1 MERFGEVI
9 EKQRRYFA
17 GGKTRDLHFRIEA
30 LRRLRMVLKQNEA
43 AVYEALER
51 DFRKPPVETFT
62 SEVGLIIHEID
73 FTLRYLRS
81 WAAPRRVRTNFL
93 NLPGRSVVHAEPYG
107 VALIIGAWNYP
118 LQLLFV
124 PLIAALAAGNCAV
137 VKLPRITV
145 QSSRLAARII
155 TEAFPD
161 EYVAP
166 VEGGREE
173 LKALLAERFDSIFFT
188 GSSAVGRVVM
198 AAAAKHLTPVT
209 LELGGKSPAI
219 VDSDADL
226 GAAARRIVWG
236 KFYNAGQTCVAPDYV
251 LAHKTVK
258 DALVGEMVRVIGRFY
273 GTDPRRSPDYARII
287 DDEHFARIAA
297 YLGQGRIIT
306 GGVADPGE
314 RYIAP
319 TIVDEVSWESPV
331 MQEEIF
337 GPVLPVMTFDDAE
350 HLPGLVARNADP
362 LTLYYFGRDR
372 NRQERVIRSIPFGG
386 GCVNDTVIQL
396 TNPHLPF
403 GGVGASGM
411 GRYHGKAG
419 FDAFSYQKGILK
431 KGNRFDIPLRYP
443 PYAGKLAWLKR
454 MFRWF

>member
-1 MERFGEVI
+1 MDRFSEVV
-9 EKQRRYFA
+9 EKQRRFF
-17 GGKTRDLHFRIEA
+17 GTGRTRDLHFRIEA
-30 LRRLRMVLKQNEA
+30 LRRLRRVLEQSEEA
-43 AVYEALER
+43 AYEALR
-51 DFRKPPVETFT
+51 QDFRKPPFETFT
-62 SEVGLIIHEID
+62 SEVGLIIHAID
-73 FTLRYLRS
+73 FTLSRLRT

-93 NLPGRSVVHAEPYG
+93 SFPGRSVVYAEPYG

-137 VKLPRITV
+137 VKVPRITV
-145 QSSRLAARII
+145 RSSLLAARII
-155 TEAFPD
+155 SEAFPP
-161 EYVAP
+161 EHVAP

-173 LKALLAERFDSIFFT
+173 MKTLLAERFDSIFFT
-188 GSSAVGRVVM
+188 GNSAVGSVVM

-209 LELGGKSPAI
+209 LELGGKNPAI

-226 GAAARRIVWG
+226 VTAARRIVWG

-251 LAHKTVK
+251 LAHATVK
-258 DALVGEMVRVIGRFY
+258 DPLVREMVRVIERFY
-273 GTDPRRSPDYARII
+273 GPDPRRSPDYARII
-287 DDEHFARIAA
+287 DDEHFARLAS
-297 YLGQGRIIT
+297 YLDQGRIVS
-306 GGVADPGE
+306 GGVTYPGE
-314 RYIAP
+314 RYLAP
-319 TIVDEVSWESPV
+319 TIIDGVSWDSPV

-337 GPVLPVMTFDDAE
+337 GPVLPVMTFDDGQ
-350 HLPGLVARNADP
+350 HLPGLVARNANP

-372 NRQERVIRSIPFGG
+372 DRQERVIRSIPFGG

-396 TNPHLPF
+396 MNPHLPF
-403 GGVGASGM
+403 GGVGTSGM

-419 FDAFSYQKGILK
+419 FDAFSYRKSILK
-431 KGNRFDIPLRYP
+431 KGTRFDLPLRYP